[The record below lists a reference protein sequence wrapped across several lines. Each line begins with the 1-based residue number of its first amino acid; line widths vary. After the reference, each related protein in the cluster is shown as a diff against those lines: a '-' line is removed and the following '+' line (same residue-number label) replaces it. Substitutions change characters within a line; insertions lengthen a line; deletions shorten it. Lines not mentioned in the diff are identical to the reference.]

1 MAYRDF
7 NLKKVVT
14 DFQLDVKE
22 IKGIFSQL
30 KEASVSDSLL
40 ATLKNNVPLALAINT
55 EKARSELIIANVLVE
70 LRHQYENQIGLFSG
84 IKFDVDKSKKLNGY
98 CDFIISLT
106 PEQMF
111 LKAPVITIVE
121 AKNDNI
127 INGFGQCIAEMVA
140 AQQFNANEANEV
152 KTVYGVVTSS
162 NYWQFMKL
170 QQLTV
175 SIDLQDYQID
185 DIQKIMGI
193 LVAMINQTA

>member
-1 MAYRDF
+1 M
-7 NLKKVVT
+7 
-14 DFQLDVKE
+14 
-22 IKGIFSQL
+22 
-30 KEASVSDSLL
+30 
-40 ATLKNNVPLALAINT
+40 PLALAINT

-70 LRHQYENQIGLFSG
+70 LKRLYLDKIGFFSG

-111 LKAPVITIVE
+111 LNAPVITIVE

-140 AQQFNANEANEV
+140 AQQFNAKEGNQIA
-152 KTVYGVVTSS
+152 TIYGAVTSG

-170 QQLTV
+170 QETTI
-175 SIDLQDYQID
+175 SIDLQDYMID
-185 DIQKIMGI
+185 DVQKIMGI
-193 LVAMINQTA
+193 LAAMINQTA

>member
-7 NLKKVVT
+7 NLKKVVK
-14 DFQLDVKE
+14 DFQLTVYEVKGLFAQTE
-22 IKGIFSQL
+22 ETAVGAALI
-30 KEASVSDSLL
+30 E
-40 ATLKNNVPLALAINT
+40 TLRNNVPLALAINT

-70 LRHQYENQIGLFSG
+70 LKRLYLDKIGFFSG

-111 LKAPVITIVE
+111 LNAPVITIVE

-140 AQQFNANEANEV
+140 AQQFNAKEGNQIA
-152 KTVYGVVTSS
+152 TIYGAVTSG

-170 QQLTV
+170 QETTI
-175 SIDLQDYQID
+175 SIDLQDYMID
-185 DIQKIMGI
+185 DVQKIMGI
-193 LVAMINQTA
+193 LAAMINQTA

>member
-111 LKAPVITIVE
+111 LNAPVITIVE

-152 KTVYGVVTSS
+152 KTVYGVVTSG

>member
-7 NLKKVVT
+7 NLKTVVK
-14 DFQLDVKE
+14 DFQLTVHE
-22 IKGIFSQL
+22 TKGLFAQTE
-30 KEASVSDSLL
+30 EAEVSKALL
-40 ATLKNNVPLALAINT
+40 ETLKNNVPLALAINT

-70 LRHQYENQIGLFSG
+70 LKRIHLDKIGFFSG
-84 IKFDVDKSKKLNGY
+84 IKFDVDKSKKLTGY

-111 LKAPVITIVE
+111 LNAPVITIVE

-140 AQQFNANEANEV
+140 AQQFNAKEGNQIA
-152 KTVYGVVTSS
+152 TIYGAVTSG

-170 QQLTV
+170 QETTI
-175 SIDLQDYQID
+175 SIDLQDYMID
-185 DIQKIMGI
+185 DVQKIMGI

>member
-111 LKAPVITIVE
+111 LNAPVITIVE

-152 KTVYGVVTSS
+152 KTVYGVVTSG

-175 SIDLQDYQID
+175 LIDLQDYQID

>member
-152 KTVYGVVTSS
+152 KTVYGVVTSG

-175 SIDLQDYQID
+175 LIDLQDYQID

>member
-22 IKGIFSQL
+22 VKGIFSQL

-140 AQQFNANEANEV
+140 AQQFNANEVNEV
-152 KTVYGVVTSS
+152 KTVYGVVTSG

>member
-55 EKARSELIIANVLVE
+55 EKARSGLIIANVLVE

-152 KTVYGVVTSS
+152 KTVYGVVTSG

>member
-152 KTVYGVVTSS
+152 KL
-162 NYWQFMKL
+162 FME
-170 QQLTV
+170 
-175 SIDLQDYQID
+175 S
-185 DIQKIMGI
+185 
-193 LVAMINQTA
+193 

>member
-152 KTVYGVVTSS
+152 KTVYGVVTSG